1 MWIFNCHSYTF
12 VLSVQIDD
20 DVQVY
25 ERKEPFG
32 FMHCWKILRHEPKWN
47 DRILELNNLVE
58 ALGKC
63 NPLQGETSN
72 DPGFPVKLEGRDK
85 AKKSRTIGTL
95 EGSSSSTCVNYVS
108 SVYGIM

>member
-32 FMHCWKILRHEPKWN
+32 FMHCWKILHHEPKWN
-47 DRILELNNLVE
+47 DRILELNNSVE

-72 DPGFPVKLEGRDK
+72 DPSFPVKLEGRDK
-85 AKKSRTIGTL
+85 AKKSRTIGML

-108 SVYGIM
+108 YVYGIM